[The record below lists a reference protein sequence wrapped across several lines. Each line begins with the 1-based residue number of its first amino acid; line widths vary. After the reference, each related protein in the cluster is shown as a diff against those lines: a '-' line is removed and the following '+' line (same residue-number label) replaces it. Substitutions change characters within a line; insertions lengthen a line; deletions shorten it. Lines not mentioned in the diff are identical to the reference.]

1 MVYTIVFAVIFI
13 LVGLVGLAVVIASG
27 KVKRGGIE

>member
-1 MVYTIVFAVIFI
+1 MVDIIVFAAIFVII
-13 LVGLVGLAVVIASG
+13 GLVGLAVVMASG